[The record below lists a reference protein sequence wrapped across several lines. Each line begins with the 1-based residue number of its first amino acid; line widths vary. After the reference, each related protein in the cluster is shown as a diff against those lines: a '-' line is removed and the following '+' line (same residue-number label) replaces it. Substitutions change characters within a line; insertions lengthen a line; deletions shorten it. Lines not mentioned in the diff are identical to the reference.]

1 VSIPQ
6 TTGKGD
12 SRKKLLTPSSQ
23 NTPQR
28 ASPAGPGQNF
38 NLTVDGSS
46 SGTSPRTRI
55 GRRKKKAGAP
65 TPPSQIFLE
74 AVVTPERQ
82 KVRCGWRCCPW
93 TLMGLMWAEAHP
105 NKDASSPRRRDAA
118 GLSSRQQHRMYNTMQ
133 VPRRL
138 ESLLGQGTL
147 LCVDSY
153 LFLFTFFPLRLVAAL
168 CHALPRLLPLAR
180 NRFRRL
186 RSDESVDI
194 VRGLLVLIPLVALL
208 SLDISKAYH
217 FIRGQATPL
226 PPPGFGFPE
235 TCLGPKKSFPHT
247 ELSM

>member
-1 VSIPQ
+1 MAGAQGTGRMAEAATGAGTKGSETRDHLNSLKRRPNAVSIPQ

-82 KVRCGWRCCPW
+82 KVRCGWRC
-93 TLMGLMWAEAHP
+93 
-105 NKDASSPRRRDAA
+105 
-118 GLSSRQQHRMYNTMQ
+118 
-133 VPRRL
+133 
-138 ESLLGQGTL
+138 
-147 LCVDSY
+147 
-153 LFLFTFFPLRLVAAL
+153 
-168 CHALPRLLPLAR
+168 
-180 NRFRRL
+180 
-186 RSDESVDI
+186 
-194 VRGLLVLIPLVALL
+194 
-208 SLDISKAYH
+208 
-217 FIRGQATPL
+217 
-226 PPPGFGFPE
+226 
-235 TCLGPKKSFPHT
+235 
-247 ELSM
+247 